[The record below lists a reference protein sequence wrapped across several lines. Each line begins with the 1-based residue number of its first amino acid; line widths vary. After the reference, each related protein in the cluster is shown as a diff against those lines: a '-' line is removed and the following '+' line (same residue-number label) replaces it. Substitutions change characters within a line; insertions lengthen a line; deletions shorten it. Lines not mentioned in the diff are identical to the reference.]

1 MPWNPDKG
9 NRSYPDR
16 RSAMADSVR
25 EYRPGAL
32 HPFFREKSIL
42 FPVLILA
49 GIGLVM
55 VYSSSCAISLD
66 EHNSLFY
73 YFKRQAIFFC
83 LSLCIMYVT
92 ASFPY
97 KLYKSVAYIILFAA
111 FGLLIAVLF
120 PALGVKANNAR
131 RWLDFGLFAFQPAEF
146 AKLAMI
152 LFMAY
157 SLSKKEELGHI
168 RDFSIGFIPHVM
180 VYGLMGVL
188 ILMQPDFGTLVV
200 LGMLCWG
207 MMFTA
212 GVPLLYLISPLPV
225 IIPVVAYFLVFKV
238 NYRLERIIGF
248 LHPWDDP
255 LGKGFQL
262 TNSLKAFGSGGLFGR
277 GIGLSMQKM
286 HFLPEPHTD
295 FIFSIIGEEL
305 GLIGVFVILALYGVI
320 LYTGTRIARQ
330 ADTFFGAV
338 AASGLTLYLGFQ
350 VIINTGVTLGVL
362 PTKGLTLPFISYGGT
377 SLIINM
383 AAMGILMNI
392 GASAHHAE
400 K

>member
-1 MPWNPDKG
+1 MAKPLSAQEYMP
-9 NRSYPDR
+9 NR
-16 RSAMADSVR
+16 
-25 EYRPGAL
+25 L
-32 HPFFREKSIL
+32 HPFFREKTIL
-42 FPVLILA
+42 FPVLILTC
-49 GIGLVM
+49 IGLVM
-55 VYSSSCAISLD
+55 VYSASCTISMD
-66 EHNSLFY
+66 EHKTLFY
-73 YFKRQAIFFC
+73 YFKRQAIFLFV
-83 LSLCIMYVT
+83 SLGIMYVT

-97 KLYKSVAYIILFAA
+97 RLYKSMAYIILFAA
-111 FGLLIAVLF
+111 IGLLVAVLF
-120 PALGVKANNAR
+120 PALGITANNAR

-146 AKLAMI
+146 AKLAII

-157 SLSKKEELGHI
+157 SLSKKQEMGKLHE
-168 RDFSIGFIPHVM
+168 FSIGVVPHAV
-180 VYGLMGVL
+180 VFGLMAVL
-188 ILMQPDFGTLVV
+188 ILCQPDFGTIVV
-200 LGMLCWG
+200 MGMICWG

-212 GVPLLYLISPLPV
+212 GVPLLYLLCPLPV

-238 NYRLERIIGF
+238 SYRFERILGF

-255 LGKGFQL
+255 LGIGWQL
-262 TNSLKAFGSGGLFGR
+262 TNSLKAFGSGGLLGQ
-277 GIGLSMQKM
+277 GVGLSMQKR

-305 GLIGVFVILALYGVI
+305 GLIGVAAILALYGLI

-338 AASGLTLYLGFQ
+338 TATGITLYLGLQ

-392 GASAHHAE
+392 GASANHA
-400 K
+400 KK

>member
-1 MPWNPDKG
+1 
-9 NRSYPDR
+9 
-16 RSAMADSVR
+16 MANTLGAR
-25 EYRPGAL
+25 EYIPNRL
-32 HPFFREKSIL
+32 HPFFREKTIL
-42 FPVLILA
+42 FPVLILT

-55 VYSSSCAISLD
+55 VYSASCAIAMD
-66 EHNSLFY
+66 EYNTLFY
-73 YFKRQAIFFC
+73 YLKRQAIFLFA
-83 LSLCIMYVT
+83 SLCIMFVT
-92 ASFPY
+92 ASLPY
-97 KLYKSVAYIILFAA
+97 KLYKKMAYIILFAA
-111 FGLLIAVLF
+111 IGMLVAVLI
-120 PALGVKANNAR
+120 PALGIKANNAR
-131 RWLDFGLFAFQPAEF
+131 RWLNFGLFAFQPAEF

-157 SLSKKEELGHI
+157 SLSKKQETGKLREFAIGVVPHAML
-168 RDFSIGFIPHVM
+168 FS
-180 VYGLMGVL
+180 LMAVL
-188 ILMQPDFGTLVV
+188 ILCQPDFGTIVV
-200 LGMLCWG
+200 MGMICWG

-212 GVPLLYLISPLPV
+212 GVPLLYLLTPLPL

-238 NYRLERIIGF
+238 SYRLERIIGF

-255 LGKGFQL
+255 LGNGFQL
-262 TNSLKAFGSGGLFGR
+262 TNSLKAFGSGGLFGK

-305 GLIGVFVILALYGVI
+305 GLIGVTAILVLYGLI
-320 LYTGTRIARQ
+320 LHTGTRIARQ

-338 AASGLTLYLGFQ
+338 TATGITLYLGFQ

-377 SLIINM
+377 SLIINL

-392 GASAHHAE
+392 GASANHGS

>member
-1 MPWNPDKG
+1 
-9 NRSYPDR
+9 
-16 RSAMADSVR
+16 MANTLGAR
-25 EYRPGAL
+25 EYIPNRL
-32 HPFFREKSIL
+32 HPFFREKTIL
-42 FPVLILA
+42 FPVLILT

-55 VYSSSCAISLD
+55 VYSASCAIAMD
-66 EHNSLFY
+66 EHNTLFY
-73 YFKRQAIFFC
+73 YLKRQAIFLFA
-83 LSLCIMYVT
+83 SLFIMYVT
-92 ASFPY
+92 ASLPY
-97 KLYKSVAYIILFAA
+97 KLYKSMAYIILFTAM
-111 FGLLIAVLF
+111 GLLIAVLI
-120 PALGVKANNAR
+120 PALGIKANHAR
-131 RWLDFGLFAFQPAEF
+131 RWLDFGPFAFQPAEF

-157 SLSKKEELGHI
+157 SLSKKQETGKLRE
-168 RDFSIGFIPHVM
+168 FSIGVVPHAM
-180 VYGLMGVL
+180 VFSLMAVL
-188 ILMQPDFGTLVV
+188 ILCQPDFGTIVV
-200 LGMLCWG
+200 MGMICWG

-212 GVPLLYLISPLPV
+212 GVPLRYLLIPLPL

-255 LGKGFQL
+255 LGNGFQL
-262 TNSLKAFGSGGLFGR
+262 TNSLKAFGSGGLFGK

-305 GLIGVFVILALYGVI
+305 GLIGVTAILVLYGLI
-320 LYTGTRIARQ
+320 LHTGTCIARQ
-330 ADTFFGAV
+330 ADTFFGALT
-338 AASGLTLYLGFQ
+338 ATGITLYLGLQ

-392 GASAHHAE
+392 GASANHGN

>member
-1 MPWNPDKG
+1 
-9 NRSYPDR
+9 
-16 RSAMADSVR
+16 MANTRGAR
-25 EYRPGAL
+25 EYIPNRL
-32 HPFFREKSIL
+32 HPFFREKAIL
-42 FPVLILA
+42 FPVLILT

-55 VYSSSCAISLD
+55 VYSASCAIAMD
-66 EHNSLFY
+66 EHNTLFY
-73 YFKRQAIFFC
+73 YLKRQSIFLFA
-83 LSLCIMYVT
+83 SLCIMYVT
-92 ASFPY
+92 ASLPY
-97 KLYKSVAYIILFAA
+97 KLYKSMAYIILFAA
-111 FGLLIAVLF
+111 IGLLVAVLI
-120 PALGVKANNAR
+120 PALGIKANHAR
-131 RWLDFGLFAFQPAEF
+131 RWIDFGPFAFQPAEF

-157 SLSKKEELGHI
+157 SLSKKQETGKLREFAIGVVPHAMV
-168 RDFSIGFIPHVM
+168 FS
-180 VYGLMGVL
+180 LMAVL
-188 ILMQPDFGTLVV
+188 ILCQPDFGTIVV
-200 LGMLCWG
+200 MGMVCWG

-212 GVPLLYLISPLPV
+212 GVPLLYLLIPLPL

-238 NYRLERIIGF
+238 SYRLERVIGF

-255 LGKGFQL
+255 LGNGFQL
-262 TNSLKAFGSGGLFGR
+262 TNSLKAFGSGGLFGK

-305 GLIGVFVILALYGVI
+305 GLIGVTAILVLYGLI
-320 LYTGTRIARQ
+320 LHTGTCIARQ
-330 ADTFFGAV
+330 ADTFFGALT
-338 AASGLTLYLGFQ
+338 ATGITLYLGLQ

-392 GASAHHAE
+392 GASANYGR